1 MPTQK
6 FKASR
11 NVVNY
16 ESNSFPYT
24 TNADDFEN
32 IMANYEKNPLM
43 KFYLLNRVKRNSGKW
58 GKLSWWA
65 ISPFATMFLKVVR
78 KRLYVGKGKIC

>member
-1 MPTQK
+1 M
-6 FKASR
+6 
-11 NVVNY
+11 NC

-43 KFYLLNRVKRNSGKW
+43 KVYLLNRVKRNSGKW
-58 GKLSWWA
+58 GKLS
-65 ISPFATMFLKVVR
+65 
-78 KRLYVGKGKIC
+78 